1 MSVKRV
7 EIPLRGNAQDRA
19 VLARLIKELPLQ
31 SVLNITATMLAE
43 RNDLDGRAM
52 QRFQRQVADMTW
64 PLVTVDDEDV
74 HNY

>member
-7 EIPLRGNAQDRA
+7 EIPLRGNAEDRA
-19 VLARLIKELPLQ
+19 ILARLVKELPLQ
-31 SVLNITATMLAE
+31 STLNIIATMLAE
-43 RNDLDGRAM
+43 RSDLDGRAM

-64 PLVTVDDEDV
+64 PLVTVDNEDA